1 MQKHKSFRMHQSG
14 CLCGLDFLSAP
25 HDVQDICPLVH
36 QANQDAPVDSIS
48 LQPVDSTSV
57 SQTSLTCPSTMSK
70 VLRLQASHANTPQI
84 KTDSQVK
91 RNEHS
96 LKKKL
101 FSATD
106 TSEKKK
112 CKVHN
117 VQAEEV
123 AVAKVKENHEK
134 RQTLTDLR
142 QANKQL
148 NQRSK
153 KNPV

>member
-1 MQKHKSFRMHQSG
+1 M
-14 CLCGLDFLSAP
+14 
-25 HDVQDICPLVH
+25 
-36 QANQDAPVDSIS
+36 
-48 LQPVDSTSV
+48 
-57 SQTSLTCPSTMSK
+57 
-70 VLRLQASHANTPQI
+70 
-84 KTDSQVK
+84 K
-91 RNEHS
+91 RNERS

-142 QANKQL
+142 QADKQL
-148 NQRSK
+148 NQSLKKQTQSELKSLKRTESK
-153 KNPV
+153 QARKAGTESKQARKAGINIWQNC

>member
-1 MQKHKSFRMHQSG
+1 M
-14 CLCGLDFLSAP
+14 
-25 HDVQDICPLVH
+25 
-36 QANQDAPVDSIS
+36 
-48 LQPVDSTSV
+48 
-57 SQTSLTCPSTMSK
+57 
-70 VLRLQASHANTPQI
+70 
-84 KTDSQVK
+84 K

-153 KNPV
+153 KTQCELKSLKRTESKQARKAGINMADVGHLAELLKQTSGKLDGKLQEEKGGEAFQKQV

>member
-1 MQKHKSFRMHQSG
+1 M
-14 CLCGLDFLSAP
+14 
-25 HDVQDICPLVH
+25 
-36 QANQDAPVDSIS
+36 
-48 LQPVDSTSV
+48 
-57 SQTSLTCPSTMSK
+57 
-70 VLRLQASHANTPQI
+70 
-84 KTDSQVK
+84 K
-91 RNEHS
+91 RNERS

-148 NQRSK
+148 NQSFK
-153 KNPV
+153 KKHSLNWKAWRELSQNKLEKLV